1 MQAGWDW
8 ARETHDVTV
17 TDERGHRVAHWTLGH
32 REDELVSTMQRLAE
46 LEEPGDLPIA
56 IETRSGLVVDR
67 LLAAGHPVVPVHP
80 NAFHALRP
88 RWGASRAKSDAGDSY
103 KLAEFLRTNLDADEN
118 TLRVLAPT
126 LPETVHLRQLCRG
139 RGSQFTARL
148 VAADQLR
155 ALLDHHWPGPGHVFD
170 RVDSPIALAF
180 LARYPTPSS
189 AQRVTPAVMARFLKR
204 HGYSGKK
211 EPAELVARLRRAPR
225 PASTLPEDLLTGLVS
240 AHIAQLQTSLELL
253 RGLERLIASR
263 VGIHPYAH
271 VFAAMPRGRHPEPG
285 PDRGRGGSDP
295 GARRE
300 RRTGRSRGRSRAS
313 HLRLWQEAVGGLPGL
328 GQPPRQASPDR
339 LRRQQSPRRSLGRQ
353 PLCQCPL
360 PRPPASPRDPHPG
373 PRLGPDHVAVLAH
386 QH

>member
-189 AQRVTPAVMARFLKR
+189 AQRVTPAVCQCAWAADRDQSYAEKT
-204 HGYSGKK
+204 HQESG
-211 EPAELVARLRRAPR
+211 VWRW
-225 PASTLPEDLLTGLVS
+225 
-240 AHIAQLQTSLELL
+240 
-253 RGLERLIASR
+253 
-263 VGIHPYAH
+263 
-271 VFAAMPRGRHPEPG
+271 
-285 PDRGRGGSDP
+285 
-295 GARRE
+295 
-300 RRTGRSRGRSRAS
+300 SRGWDKSVS
-313 HLRLWQEAVGGLPGL
+313 GLRPFGPGVGDFP
-328 GQPPRQASPDR
+328 
-339 LRRQQSPRRSLGRQ
+339 
-353 PLCQCPL
+353 
-360 PRPPASPRDPHPG
+360 
-373 PRLGPDHVAVLAH
+373 
-386 QH
+386 